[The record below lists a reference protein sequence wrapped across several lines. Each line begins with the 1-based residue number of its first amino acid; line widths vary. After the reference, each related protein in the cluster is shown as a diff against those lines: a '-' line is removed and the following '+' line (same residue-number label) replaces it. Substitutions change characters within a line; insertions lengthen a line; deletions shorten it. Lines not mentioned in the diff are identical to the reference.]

1 MDRIEDLRAFVA
13 IVEKG
18 SLTAA
23 AKQLGRSLQS
33 VSRCLAALE
42 REVGVELVR
51 RTTRR
56 STPTDAGFAFHR
68 RLSAALGEIEAAK
81 LETSNRR
88 AEATRLFRVPLSPAF
103 SSLYIAP
110 PSAAFFP

>member
-1 MDRIEDLRAFVA
+1 MDRIGDLRAFVA

-23 AKQLGRSLQS
+23 AKQLDRSLQS

-56 STPTDAGFAFHR
+56 STPTEAGLAFHR
-68 RLSAALGEIEAAK
+68 RLSAPLGEIEAAQPG
-81 LETSNRR
+81 TCNRR
-88 AEATRLFRVPLSPAF
+88 AEATGPLRLAGSPVF
-103 SSLYIAP
+103 G
-110 PSAAFFP
+110 